1 MKKPKIRFKGY
12 QEDWEQRKF
21 ADFTWDAGKR
31 NKEDLDLEPYA
42 ITNEHGF
49 IRQRDAHDDF
59 GYMKDTDRKAYNIVQ
74 PNSFA
79 YNPARI
85 NVGSIGYYKG
95 VENVI
100 VSSLYEVFQT
110 DNYVNDRFLW
120 HWLKSDEFPRWIEKL
135 QEGSVRLYFYYDK
148 LCECQLYMPSLE
160 EQEKIATFLDD
171 LDHLI
176 TLHHRK
182 YMKYADLSVFDWEQ
196 RKLVDLVDRVTRKNQ
211 DLVSELPLTI
221 SAQYGLIDQ
230 NEFFDK
236 RVASKDVSG
245 YYLIENGEFAYNKS
259 TSTDAPWG
267 AIKRLDRY
275 KNGVLSTLYI
285 VFGIKE
291 NNPVDSDFLVSYYST
306 NLWHKGIHEIA
317 AEGARNHGLLNIA
330 PADFFETKL
339 MIPQDIEEQK
349 KIGKYFEE
357 LERLITLHQ
366 RKCEETKTLKKYML
380 QKMFPQNGHSVP
392 EIRFSG
398 FTEDWEQRKLG
409 ELGSLKNGMNFSKEA
424 MGIGFPFVNLQ
435 NIFGNNV
442 IDVTNLGKAMASD
455 SQLKDYN
462 LLNGDVLFVRSSVK
476 LEGVGE
482 AALVPQ
488 NLENTTYS
496 GFIIRFRDEY
506 GLDNNFKRF
515 LFGIE
520 SVRNQIMAQATNSA
534 NKNISQTVLENL
546 CLKIPN
552 KSEQEKIGLYFS
564 NLDHLITLHHRKQNY
579 VLNTLIY
586 AKTTLFITKE
596 KKKMPELEKVIED
609 KLIEQLVFG
618 ESQWTYREDL
628 KTEEELW
635 QNFRYILEQNNKA
648 RLDGQPLSD
657 AEFEQV
663 KNQLQFSSFYKAGE
677 WLVGENGK
685 AMVHVQRDTEKL
697 HLVVM
702 NHEHIAGGSSVY
714 EVINQYNALKDDDIT
729 TVTRDRRFDVTL
741 MINGLPMIHIELKNR
756 QHSYMEAF
764 YQIKKYISEG
774 KFTGIFSAVQM
785 FVISNGVDTKYFA
798 AASDT
803 ELNPKFMS
811 GWVDTEN
818 NPVADYIDFAKNV
831 LRIPEAHEMIARYT
845 VLDEDAKRLI
855 LLRPYQIHAIE
866 SIREASKTGKSGF
879 VWHTTGSGKTL
890 TSYKATRNLL
900 MDIPAI
906 DKAIFLIDR
915 KDLDTQ
921 TTMAFQAY
929 ANNDLVDVDETDN
942 VNDLKKKLKSDD
954 RQVIV
959 TTIQKMQIL
968 ISKRL
973 QEGTS
978 EYNKIKNLKIAF
990 VVDECHRAVTPKT
1003 KRELERFFGRS
1014 LWYGFTGTPRFAE
1027 NPYPQMGD
1035 LPRTTEELYGKRLH
1049 KYTIQNAI
1057 HDNAVLGFQVEH
1069 NGPKNITDETDASA
1083 YDNET
1088 HMLRVL
1094 DIILNKSYHKL
1105 GFQNGKGQ
1113 TYEGLLTTSS
1123 IQIAQKYYELLTKV
1137 KNGETSLEIDEKIK
1151 QVLPDFPKFAITYSV
1166 TENEEGSHVNQEKMQ
1181 KSLDDYNQMF
1191 GTKYELSQIQGYNG
1205 NLNKRLARKDAKFKS
1220 RSEQLDLVIVVDRLL
1235 TGFDAPCMSTIFID
1249 RQPMGP
1255 HDLIQAFSRTNRIFD
1270 KNKTYGQIV
1279 TFQAPKLFKES
1290 VDNAVKLYS
1299 AGSTGTA
1306 ILAEWE
1312 EIEPAFRKSLAALR
1326 VSAETPE
1333 EVTPMSI
1340 KEKKVFV
1347 KIFQTFDRLFA
1358 QLKSFT
1364 QYDDSMLEEYG
1375 ITEEEYDKYAGVYKN
1390 AVEEIKI
1397 AEGGDDS
1404 GNEPPEDETIDV
1416 DYELMAYSSTKIDYE
1431 YIINLI
1437 QNIVTPDEDAE
1448 AISPEERQKQ
1458 IDEVK
1463 QYIDEMRKDNPKVA
1477 EIMTNLVSEIEEDE
1491 NKYKGQSI
1499 LNIVE
1504 NMKRDCIEKVISD
1517 FCVTWYASKEDV
1529 MYAALHYRNGEIPNE
1544 SVIKATID
1552 YQSYKSVQEKALPKF
1567 KYYAKCMA
1575 ELKKTLDEEIKPL
1588 ISVA

>member
-176 TLHHRK
+176 TLHQRKCEETKTLKK
-182 YMKYADLSVFDWEQ
+182 YMLQKMFPQNGHSVPEIRFSGFTEDWEQ

-357 LERLITLHQ
+357 LER
-366 RKCEETKTLKKYML
+366 
-380 QKMFPQNGHSVP
+380 
-392 EIRFSG
+392 
-398 FTEDWEQRKLG
+398 
-409 ELGSLKNGMNFSKEA
+409 
-424 MGIGFPFVNLQ
+424 
-435 NIFGNNV
+435 
-442 IDVTNLGKAMASD
+442 
-455 SQLKDYN
+455 
-462 LLNGDVLFVRSSVK
+462 
-476 LEGVGE
+476 
-482 AALVPQ
+482 
-488 NLENTTYS
+488 
-496 GFIIRFRDEY
+496 
-506 GLDNNFKRF
+506 
-515 LFGIE
+515 
-520 SVRNQIMAQATNSA
+520 
-534 NKNISQTVLENL
+534 
-546 CLKIPN
+546 
-552 KSEQEKIGLYFS
+552 
-564 NLDHLITLHHRKQNY
+564 LITLHHRKQNY

-1094 DIILNKSYHKL
+1094 DIILNKSYYKL

-1347 KIFQTFDRLFA
+1347 KMFQTFDRLFA